1 MPPRKS
7 NDAVVEQVK
16 ILFEMI
22 KEIKQILTDMRN
34 ESVSKEQLK
43 SALELHDA
51 KSEARHQ
58 KLEDDIII
66 LKRIIY
72 GVIVAVFSAFGKSFL
87 ALFTFIIK

>member
-1 MPPRKS
+1 MPPKS
-7 NDAVVEQVK
+7 NEALVEQVK
-16 ILFEMI
+16 ILFEMV
-22 KEIKQILTDMRN
+22 KEVKQILTEMRN
-34 ESVSKEQLK
+34 ESVSKDQLK

-72 GVIVAVFSAFGKSFL
+72 GVIIAVFSAFWKSFL
-87 ALFTFIIK
+87 ALFSFIIK